1 MKNGVVLLAFLGVFI
16 AACSEDSPTE
26 TIDPVEGFTLGS
38 MTDSRDGQ
46 TYKTVTIGSQTWM
59 AENLNFAY
67 TGVAFYNGAY
77 ASDST
82 SWCYYNAKSNCDIYG
97 RLYTWSAAMD
107 SAGIVSQKNGAV
119 ACGVGSMCKPNSPH
133 RGICPEGWHVP
144 TQSEFDA
151 LYSGWDEEKNGIDA
165 FGFGLLPAGFRYDGG
180 PYMGIGENGSLW
192 SASEYGANA
201 AIIQLFSGGESLDSG
216 MSSKSEGSS
225 LRCVKDNE

>member
-67 TGVAFYNGAY
+67 TGVPFYNGAY

-82 SWCYYNAKSNCDIYG
+82 SWCYYNAKNNCDIYG

-107 SAGIVSQKNGAV
+107 SAGIVSLENGAV

-144 TQSEFDA
+144 TQSEFDV
-151 LYSGWDEEKNGIDA
+151 LYKLIGGKSTAGTKLKTTSGWDEEKNGIDA
-165 FGFGLLPAGFRYDGG
+165 FGFGLLPAGFRYYGG
-180 PYMGIGENGSLW
+180 PYMGMGERGVLW
-192 SASEYGANA
+192 SVSENDINLTLAQFFLLENT
-201 AIIQLFSGGESLDSG
+201 
-216 MSSKSEGSS
+216 
-225 LRCVKDNE
+225 